1 MIVAAV
7 VSAGIVADRQWGIS
21 VLLWWLL
28 SLAACAVWV
37 VLWRRRNRAA
47 GLALLLALAA
57 CGGAWHHCR
66 WHLSRDDDLG
76 FCARSEQQPVCLEAT
91 AVSGTRRQP
100 QPPPSPFRVI
110 PVGDR
115 TRLEVRLTRVRD
127 GSTWR
132 KATGRARLLITGELT
147 GVHGGDR
154 LLVFCRFNALAP
166 AGNPGEFDYADYARA
181 DGRRSELHAERPA
194 CVSVIRR
201 AAWFLPTRWLDAAQS
216 AGERILWRHLDPR
229 RAGLASAVLLGLR
242 EEVTA
247 DETEAFMETG
257 LIHILSLA
265 GMHVAFLSGTLF
277 FLVRSLPLPRWV
289 VVLIVVGVTIFYTVL
304 TVAEPPAVRA
314 TALLAIVSIGWCLGR
329 RRLLFNSLAAAGL
342 VVLVLNPCDL
352 FRVGTQLTFICVAAF
367 MWFSSRASYRR
378 RELDPLKRLIEE
390 SRPRAVRAAPRRGLA
405 LGNDG
410 AGRGDLALGGSV
422 GHGPIPPDLADRAGG
437 EYACV
442 AGHDRSPLVRP
453 GAARLRRGVSAP
465 CARAGLELRQEPG
478 FVGMGR
484 RGSAKLSGKL
494 FLGARAVG
502 LVAGGLLWRPRALGG
517 DPSYPTP
524 AALVPGAG
532 GALVGGRDGSER
544 DRASWAAGV
553 YLSLGRPRLCNA
565 ARTADGREDALRRRP
580 PLLARR
586 EHAGDRRAL
595 WSKGITHL
603 DAVVLSHADADHFNA
618 LPGLL
623 DRFSVGVVYVSPV
636 MFDDR
641 TETLDALE
649 AAIRR
654 AKVPIRQIS
663 AGDQL
668 RGGPECTIEVI
679 HPPRKGVAGSENANS
694 IVLAVEYQGRRI
706 LLTGDLEGIGLN
718 DVLAEEPW
726 HCDVLLAPHHGSR
739 QSDPRRLAAWTK
751 PHWLVVSGGHRID
764 LEPARTAYGAVGSR
778 ILHTAETGA
787 VRATVD
793 SGGIQVTPF
802 LKKNGL
808 ESRVGQDREVSD
820 GPP

>member
-1 MIVAAV
+1 MP
-7 VSAGIVADRQWGIS
+7 SDRRAFPSSGAPPGSCPRGGSTPRSLRVNGFYGGIS
-21 VLLWWLL
+21 
-28 SLAACAVWV
+28 
-37 VLWRRRNRAA
+37 
-47 GLALLLALAA
+47 
-57 CGGAWHHCR
+57 
-66 WHLSRDDDLG
+66 
-76 FCARSEQQPVCLEAT
+76 
-91 AVSGTRRQP
+91 
-100 QPPPSPFRVI
+100 I
-110 PVGDR
+110 
-115 TRLEVRLTRVRD
+115 
-127 GSTWR
+127 
-132 KATGRARLLITGELT
+132 
-147 GVHGGDR
+147 
-154 LLVFCRFNALAP
+154 
-166 AGNPGEFDYADYARA
+166 
-181 DGRRSELHAERPA
+181 
-194 CVSVIRR
+194 
-201 AAWFLPTRWLDAAQS
+201 
-216 AGERILWRHLDPR
+216 R

-304 TVAEPPAVRA
+304 TGAEPPAVRA

-390 SRPRAVRAAPRRGLA
+390 SRPRAVRAAHRVGAWLWEMTALGAAIWLLAAPLVMARFHLISPIALVVNTLVWLVMIAALWSGLGLLVCGVVFPPLAPVLAWSCDKSLALLEWGVEAARSCPGSYFWVPGPSDWWLVGFYGALGLWAAIPRIRPPRRWCLA
-405 LGNDG
+405 LAALWSAAGMAPNAIGHHGRLECTFLSVDHG
-410 AGRGDLALGGSV
+410 CATLLELPTGAKMLYDAGRLSS
-422 GHGPIPPDLADRAGG
+422 PDASTQAIAG
-437 EYACV
+437 
-442 AGHDRSPLVRP
+442 
-453 GAARLRRGVSAP
+453 
-465 CARAGLELRQEPG
+465 
-478 FVGMGR
+478 
-484 RGSAKLSGKL
+484 
-494 FLGARAVG
+494 
-502 LVAGGLLWRPRALGG
+502 
-517 DPSYPTP
+517 
-524 AALVPGAG
+524 
-532 GALVGGRDGSER
+532 
-544 DRASWAAGV
+544 
-553 YLSLGRPRLCNA
+553 
-565 ARTADGREDALRRRP
+565 
-580 PLLARR
+580 
-586 EHAGDRRAL
+586 AL